1 MQPLKINQEV
11 EIIDSNSPY
20 WKRRGQLDEMTN
32 SSEKLMKNSSGI
44 WIRFA
49 GGRVVPFS
57 ESQIKKVKI

>member
-1 MQPLKINQEV
+1 MQPLKTNQEV
-11 EIIDSNSPY
+11 EIIDSKSPY
-20 WKRRGQLDEMTN
+20 WKRRGQVDEMTN
-32 SSEKLMKNSSGI
+32 SLKTLTKKSSGV